1 MAMEIWDGR
10 PLTDREF
17 IAAARHLSNMEEGS
31 LEVDEPLPY
40 GAVREGLVSKMVSRS
55 DDVDEAGGV
64 YVQAWVWVTVDEAK
78 AHRKLVA
85 KRGY

>member
-1 MAMEIWDGR
+1 
-10 PLTDREF
+10 
-17 IAAARHLSNMEEGS
+17 
-31 LEVDEPLPY
+31 
-40 GAVREGLVSKMVSRS
+40 MVSRS